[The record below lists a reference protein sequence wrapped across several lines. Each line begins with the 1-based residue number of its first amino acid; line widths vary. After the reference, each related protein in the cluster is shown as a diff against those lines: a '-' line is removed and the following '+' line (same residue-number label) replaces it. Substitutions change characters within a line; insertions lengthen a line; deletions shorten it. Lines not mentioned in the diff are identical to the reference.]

1 MVPKAGLEPAH
12 LSILDFES
20 SASAN
25 SAIRAYVRLFIEDIT
40 ATSIVN
46 RILRVSTPLT
56 PASVEIISPLSCVFR
71 VTVKQLPATWDVL

>member
-25 SAIRAYVRLFIEDIT
+25 SAIRAYVRLFIEDMT
-40 ATSIVN
+40 ATSIIN
-46 RILRVSTPLT
+46 RILRVSTPLHQRQWK
-56 PASVEIISPLSCVFR
+56 LSRHYLAC
-71 VTVKQLPATWDVL
+71 LG